1 MDREYELL
9 EYRFSDVELLALG
22 QQLARS
28 NQQVYDLRAE
38 KVSAVASLVASIKAA
53 EKLSADLTGKIER
66 KSEMRE
72 VEVISS
78 MNRPSAGM
86 KTIER
91 LDNGEEVRVA
101 VMTDEEREEAKQ
113 GALEFGVKVQ

>member
-53 EKLSADLTGKIER
+53 EKLSAELTGKIER

-72 VEVISS
+72 VEVISA

-86 KTIER
+86 KTIAR
-91 LDNGEEVRVA
+91 ADTGAEVRVA
-101 VMTDEEREEAKQ
+101 VMTDAEREDAKQ
-113 GALEFGVKVQ
+113 DVLEFGVKVE